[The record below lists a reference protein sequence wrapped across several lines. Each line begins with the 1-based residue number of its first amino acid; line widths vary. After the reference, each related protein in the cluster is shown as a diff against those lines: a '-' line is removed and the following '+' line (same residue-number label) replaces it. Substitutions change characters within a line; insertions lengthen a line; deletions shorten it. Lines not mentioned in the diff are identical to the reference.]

1 MQVIRRQG
9 SPFMRGSIIFVLLAL
24 AASTTAYHFLKQN
37 NAVVTDTLDT
47 VVRGDIRTVISA
59 TGTISA
65 VNSVSVSSRVT
76 GLITEVRVTE
86 NEHVKAGQVLV
97 VLDDTSLR
105 AQVAQ
110 YQAQLANYAA
120 NYERSR
126 QLAAMGA
133 QSLQQL
139 DSDRTNYLVAQAN
152 YDNFASQLDYYIIKA
167 PIDGVVIGKPTPAG
181 QTVVQGISAAQVLMT
196 IADLSKMQIKV
207 QVDETDIGSVR
218 AGQRVSFTVDAY
230 PDKTFTGTV
239 KSISKDAVT
248 SSNVVYYPVYVDADA
263 GDGLLYPSMT
273 ARVTIHTAERDNVLL
288 VPLSALKEEQEAKY
302 VQVMTDGRLEKRP
315 VKIGL
320 ANDEQAEILSGLTEG
335 EQVAI
340 PAAKQKTSANTQN
353 QGPPPPI

>member
-1 MQVIRRQG
+1 MQVSWRKG
-9 SPFMRGSIIFVLLAL
+9 SPFLRWSVIFVLLAL
-24 AASTTAYHFLKQN
+24 AAATAAHHFMKRN
-37 NAVVTDTLDT
+37 NPVVTETLDT
-47 VVRGDIRTVISA
+47 VVRGNISTVISA

-76 GLITEVRVTE
+76 GLITEVRVAE

-120 NYERSR
+120 NYERSKK
-126 QLAAMGA
+126 LAAMGA

-218 AGQRVSFTVDAY
+218 MGQKVTFTVDAY
-230 PDKTFTGTV
+230 PDRTFTGTV

-248 SSNVVYYPVYVDADA
+248 SSNVVYYPVYVDADDA
-263 GDGLLYPSMT
+263 DGLLYPSMT
-273 ARVTIHTAERDNVLL
+273 ARITIYTAARDNVL
-288 VPLSALKEEQEAKY
+288 VVSLSALKEEQGEKY
-302 VQVMTDGRLEKRP
+302 VQVMVDGRSEKRS
-315 VKIGL
+315 VKTGL
-320 ANDEQAEILSGLTEG
+320 SNDDQAEILSGLKEG
-335 EQVAI
+335 EQVVI
-340 PAAKQKTSANTQN
+340 PAAKQKTTANTQN
-353 QGPPPPI
+353 QGPPPPL